1 MAKNRFRFHIYLN
14 TSYDFYIVDND
25 YPLLSTKRGGVEL
38 ADKRYFVLIQGKR
51 ETAVFTGKQ
60 PRQAALKAASRGYT
74 DIKLR
79 ERGTNKIHVYRGSRR
94 KVPAPFNRPDWMS
107 SMVWKPNVRKIGLV
121 KIEKKKPKV
130 AKKKKVKRVAK
141 KKKAPKRKKAA
152 KRKVSKKKSVKRK
165 ATKRKAT
172 KKKSAKKRRR

>member
-1 MAKNRFRFHIYLN
+1 MF
-14 TSYDFYIVDND
+14 
-25 YPLLSTKRGGVEL
+25 STKRGGVEL
-38 ADKRYFVLIQGKR
+38 ADKRYFVLIQANKK

-107 SMVWKPNVRKIGLV
+107 SMVWKPNVKKVGLV
-121 KIEKKKPKV
+121 KIEKKIAAKKIV
-130 AKKKKVKRVAK
+130 KKKKAKRVAK
-141 KKKAPKRKKAA
+141 KAPK
-152 KRKVSKKKSVKRK
+152 KKKSAKKSAKK
-165 ATKRKAT
+165 AKKSAKKA
-172 KKKSAKKRRR
+172 KKSAKKRRR